1 MSLADR
7 IAGDVMRIFY
17 RESEFARR
25 HEFCGQEILCII
37 DGDDAQRSRN
47 LNAVSIEYDTGV
59 SVITLRIPDGQ
70 LAERPMEGERVTLDG
85 RLYAVELITVNE
97 GETILLLK
105 ANEAR
110 TIV

>member
-1 MSLADR
+1 
-7 IAGDVMRIFY
+7 MRIFY

-37 DGDDAQRSRN
+37 DGDDAQKRRD
-47 LNAVSIEYDTGV
+47 LNAISIEYDTGV
-59 SVITLRIPDGQ
+59 SVMTLRIPDGQ
-70 LAERPMEGERVTLDG
+70 LADRPMEGERVTLDG
-85 RLYAVELITVNE
+85 RLYVAELVTVNE

-105 ANEAR
+105 SNEAR